1 MPKKTQIVLIIIFSI
16 FLVSCGY
23 KKINQKDTPI
33 IYIKTLEYTG
43 DKRLGYLIKN
53 QVLLISQKNAK
64 NNLEINLS
72 LDKNKTPKDKNEA
85 GKIIKFTVALNVDLT
100 IKNLDNMK
108 TIDKSFVQAIDY
120 NVQKNHF
127 ETINEEKSVTI
138 NIAER
143 IAEDI
148 IRYLTLSY
156 GN

>member
-53 QVLLISQKNAK
+53 QVLLTSQKNAK

-85 GKIIKFTVALNVDLT
+85 GKIIKFTVALNADLT
-100 IKNLDNMK
+100 IKNL
-108 TIDKSFVQAIDY
+108 
-120 NVQKNHF
+120 
-127 ETINEEKSVTI
+127 
-138 NIAER
+138 
-143 IAEDI
+143 EDI
-148 IRYLTLSY
+148 SHHY
-156 GN
+156 

>member
-1 MPKKTQIVLIIIFSI
+1 M
-16 FLVSCGY
+16 
-23 KKINQKDTPI
+23 
-33 IYIKTLEYTG
+33 
-43 DKRLGYLIKN
+43 GYLIKN
-53 QVLLISQKNAK
+53 QVLLTSQKNAK

-85 GKIIKFTVALNVDLT
+85 GKIIKFTVALNADLT

-108 TIDKSFVQAIDY
+108 TIDKSFVQVIDY

-127 ETINEEKSVTI
+127 ETISEERSVTI
-138 NIAER
+138 NIAEK